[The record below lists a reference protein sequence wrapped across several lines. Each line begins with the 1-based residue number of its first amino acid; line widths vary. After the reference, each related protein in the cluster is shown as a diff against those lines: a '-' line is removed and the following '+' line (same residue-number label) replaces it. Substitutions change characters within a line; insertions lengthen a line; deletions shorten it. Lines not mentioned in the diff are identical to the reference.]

1 MALYNLS
8 YSIGCSFK
16 FILKVDVEESIVNL
30 SVCRVKTKHTKSEV
44 RCKQIIRDL

>member
-30 SVCRVKTKHTKSEV
+30 SVCRVKTKQHK
-44 RCKQIIRDL
+44 K